1 MSSKAS
7 MLFQRITVALLISL
21 IVFPTAPAQEP
32 GNSESVRVNVDLVRV
47 PVSVTQR
54 GVPVKGLTKDV
65 FQLRENSTP
74 QVIQYFWQELDLP
87 LSIGLIVD
95 VSGSQAAPARKHK
108 QTVTTFLK
116 PVPPPDH

>member
-7 MLFQRITVALLISL
+7 MLFQRITAAFLISL

-32 GNSESVRVNVDLVRV
+32 GNSESVRVNVDFVRV

-54 GVPVKGLTKDV
+54 GVPVKGLTMDT

-74 QVIQYFWQELDLP
+74 QVGSPEESNLRSKRNSRRSDGVIHC
-87 LSIGLIVD
+87 D
-95 VSGSQAAPARKHK
+95 VMRQR
-108 QTVTTFLK
+108 
-116 PVPPPDH
+116 